1 MRECTLRVIPSN
13 GTVDHLKPRAVKSIA
28 SNGEPPRQRRAHPQ
42 TQVDADARTSRRS
55 TTARSTSSVYDV
67 YEKRHKGVAPGTTVH
82 VVNIV
87 TEQYAGGDLLEGIA
101 RRKRF
106 TVSDFEAIALQ
117 LLGGD
122 VVFAQRRRRSPRHK
136 AR

>member
-1 MRECTLRVIPSN
+1 MRECTLRVIPSKA
-13 GTVDHLKPRAVKSIA
+13 TVEHLKPRAVKSIA
-28 SNGEPPRQRRAHPQ
+28 SNGSRYSAGLIRDEVDTMLAVSGRHPNLP
-42 TQVDADARTSRRS
+42 T
-55 TTARSTSSVYDV
+55 VYDV

-101 RRKRF
+101 GGSGSPFQISKPSRCNSSARR
-106 TVSDFEAIALQ
+106 L
-117 LLGGD
+117 
-122 VVFAQRRRRSPRHK
+122 FAQRRRRSPRHK